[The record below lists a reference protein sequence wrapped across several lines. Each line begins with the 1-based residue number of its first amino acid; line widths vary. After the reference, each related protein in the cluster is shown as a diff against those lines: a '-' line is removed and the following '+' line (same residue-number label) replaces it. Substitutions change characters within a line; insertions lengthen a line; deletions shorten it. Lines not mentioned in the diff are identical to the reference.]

1 MVYVYEDP
9 FLFFYKYLDETKR
22 LNNFLHAD
30 IQLNVR
36 ENS

>member
-1 MVYVYEDP
+1 MFMKINFY
-9 FLFFYKYLDETKR
+9 FYKYLDETKR

>member
-1 MVYVYEDP
+1 MKIHFY
-9 FLFFYKYLDETKR
+9 FYKYLDETKQ